1 MLDLAYP
8 INFQQLSSYDADNL
22 LRLIRTH
29 CSSGKNMHPEAL
41 KTVVVK
47 LTYFSRDLSIKQMER
62 DEAAEMATS
71 LANAAIKSYG
81 RQSAFCAEMMA
92 DVQAIVMRGAA

>member
-1 MLDLAYP
+1 MLDLARP
-8 INFQQLSSYDADNL
+8 ITFQELGSVNADNL

-29 CSSGKNMHPEAL
+29 CSSGKQMHPEAL
-41 KTVVVK
+41 KAIVVK
-47 LTYFSRDLSIKQMER
+47 LTYHSRDLDLKQMER

-81 RQSAFCAEMMA
+81 RQSTFCAEMMA